1 VITSV
6 IGPAEE
12 RTVGGVRMDHLIC
25 FVPPSAIGVGV
36 ACFSYNNSVRI
47 CFLVDD
53 KLMPDCW
60 TAAASICGCF
70 DELRCAC
77 ARTGG

>member
-1 VITSV
+1 VSF
-6 IGPAEE
+6 
-12 RTVGGVRMDHLIC
+12 L
-25 FVPPSAIGVGV
+25 
-36 ACFSYNNSVRI
+36 SYNNSVRI

-60 TAAASICGCF
+60 TAAASIRGCF
-70 DELRCAC
+70 DELRRAC